1 MLRGGEG
8 SKCSVLG
15 SVKRKGGREEK
26 LGNSTIVPGGGGGCS
41 ITGEYNNNNNNNN
54 VVLLRAP
61 VMLTQT
67 VWEGIIWKTIPGGE

>member
-1 MLRGGEG
+1 M
-8 SKCSVLG
+8 CWVL
-15 SVKRKGGREEK
+15 KTKGGREEK
-26 LGNSTIVPGGGGGCS
+26 LGNSTFVPGGGGCS

-67 VWEGIIWKTIPGGE
+67 VWEGIIWKTMPGGE